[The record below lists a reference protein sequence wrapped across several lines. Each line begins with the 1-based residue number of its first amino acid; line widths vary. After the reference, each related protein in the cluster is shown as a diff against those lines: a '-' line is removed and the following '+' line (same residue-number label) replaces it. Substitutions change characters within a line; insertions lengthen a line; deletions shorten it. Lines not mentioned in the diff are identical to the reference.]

1 MKRVFLFRLPNDIGK
16 LMALAAQ
23 IRELDEYR
31 RLDGKTAYTLDLAL
45 EEMAGNIIKYG
56 YDVAGERIIEI
67 EIAFGGRAVTLTLRD
82 DGRPFNPLN
91 VPEEP
96 EEGDVDGRRIGGVGV
111 YLVRKMVRSMEYR
124 RENDRTVLTLQIDR
138 GN

>member
-1 MKRVFLFRLPNDIGK
+1 MTFEEAMNK
-16 LMALAAQ
+16 
-23 IRELDEYR
+23 
-31 RLDGKTAYTLDLAL
+31 L

-82 DGRPFNPLN
+82 HGRPFNPLN

-96 EEGDVDGRRIGGVGV
+96 EED
-111 YLVRKMVRSMEYR
+111 LPPME
-124 RENDRTVLTLQIDR
+124 DRLWLT
-138 GN
+138 

>member
-31 RLDGKTAYTLDLAL
+31 RLDGKTAYALDLAL

-111 YLVRKMVRSMEYR
+111 
-124 RENDRTVLTLQIDR
+124 
-138 GN
+138 